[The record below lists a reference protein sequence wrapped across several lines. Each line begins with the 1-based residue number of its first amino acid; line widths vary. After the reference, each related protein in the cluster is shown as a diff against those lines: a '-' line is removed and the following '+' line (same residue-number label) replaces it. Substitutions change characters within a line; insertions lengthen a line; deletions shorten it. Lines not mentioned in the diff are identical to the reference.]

1 MFRNFGVLQMYNERE
16 KELRHGLLLFE
27 SEQVTLKIDTVR
39 DIFTHRH
46 ILKQSR
52 FNIETLNHLAVLIR
66 DGLKA
71 KTRFRVFE
79 SLRVLRAQVLS
90 ASERLPNHIVK
101 ILFEIYQHLI
111 LESREEVQWC
121 LSRLIK
127 DQLLDDESILVTL
140 WTFALYG
147 RQKRGIILYCPEK

>member
-1 MFRNFGVLQMYNERE
+1 MMLYEKHTLIFTVQRAVAASADPIYADVDRSNVSELRRFFQMYNERE

-71 KTRFRVFE
+71 KARFRVFE

-90 ASERLPNHIVK
+90 ASERLPNHTVK

-121 LSRLIK
+121 LSR
-127 DQLLDDESILVTL
+127 
-140 WTFALYG
+140 
-147 RQKRGIILYCPEK
+147 